1 MLGRAMMTARRH
13 VVAHHPADRL
23 RPFPVDIAFMSAKH
37 QRQPLAARHAA
48 LLHPH
53 ARTVIARCDTGLTIR
68 IGAAVDR
75 IVDHPMDGGVARPAP
90 SDVAVVAFCGQIGRS
105 SPCSMNQR
113 SVWRA
118 LPSSATLSKTSVI
131 ASCTRADPA
140 NRLVAGELET
150 RWNKALTRVTE

>member
-23 RPFPVDIAFMSAKH
+23 RPFPVDIAFMSARH

-68 IGAAVDR
+68 INAAVDQTSAWPR
-75 IVDHPMDGGVARPAP
+75 TWLALAFGRERAGWQWRPGPPTPKRSRAARHRGP
-90 SDVAVVAFCGQIGRS
+90 RE
-105 SPCSMNQR
+105 R
-113 SVWRA
+113 
-118 LPSSATLSKTSVI
+118 
-131 ASCTRADPA
+131 
-140 NRLVAGELET
+140 
-150 RWNKALTRVTE
+150 